1 MMAMAMV
8 MVRRLVNRYLSEVQ
22 PMRANDITFELPDQ
36 INVKFEQG
44 FLYLQLALFNLN
56 DTL

>member
-1 MMAMAMV
+1 MAMAMV
-8 MVRRLVNRYLSEVQ
+8 MVRRPLNRYLSEVQ